1 MEEILVFGHRKPDTD
16 SVASAIAFSYLKNKL
31 YPNIKA
37 TPRILGDINNETKF
51 VLDYFKIETPKYLN
65 DVRLQMSNVNYRK
78 NFMIHQKK
86 SIYDSYQYMMQNNST
101 AVPVVEDNKNLVG
114 LVTLKMIA
122 REMIDGDFDRLNTSY
137 QNIVDTLSGTQLLKF
152 DDEICGNILV
162 ASYKSTTFLNQI
174 SLDENTILIVGDR
187 HSILEYA
194 VNSKVKMIVLTGNC
208 EIKEEHLKIAIANKV
223 NIIMTPYLTFN
234 VARMIC
240 LSNYITKVITSEVPV
255 TIQKNDYLDTFLE
268 LSKKH
273 KYTNFPVVDKKGK
286 CLGLVR
292 ITDIHDTKRKKVVLV
307 DHNEKSQ
314 SIEGLN
320 EADIVEVIDH
330 HKLGDITTSMPINFR
345 NMAVGSTNTI
355 IFHMYEENKIEIP
368 KDIAGIML
376 SGILSDTLMLK
387 SPTTTVSDRLAVQKL
402 SEMIEI
408 DYESYGLEMFKAGS
422 SLKGKT
428 IEGILYTDSKVFQV
442 EENSICI
449 SQIFT
454 TDFQEIEKDIHGF
467 VERMDEIASNNHY
480 IVFALFVTNV
490 ITEGSYIIYSNCSK
504 KILED
509 SFGIS
514 DLGQGTYLKG
524 IVSRKK
530 QIIPSIL
537 EILEKK

>member
-16 SVASAIAFSYLKNKL
+16 SVASAISFSYLKNKL
-31 YPNIKA
+31 YPNVKA
-37 TPRILGDINNETKF
+37 IPRILGDINNETKF
-51 VLDYFKIETPKYLN
+51 VLDYFKVEIPKYLN
-65 DVRLQMSNVNYRK
+65 DVRLQISNVNYRK
-78 NFMIHQKK
+78 NFMIHQNK

-122 REMIDGDFDRLNTSY
+122 KEMIDGDFEKLNTSY
-137 QNIVDTLSGTQLLKF
+137 QNIIDTLNGTQLLKF

-162 ASYKSTTFLNQI
+162 ASYKSTTFLNQVA
-174 SLDENTILIVGDR
+174 LDGNTILIVGDR

-194 VNSKVKMIVLTGNC
+194 VNSKVKMIILTGNC
-208 EIKEEHLKIAIANKV
+208 EIKEEHLKIAIKNKV

-234 VARMIC
+234 VARMVC
-240 LSNYITKVITSEVPV
+240 LSNYITKVIMNDIPV

-268 LSKKH
+268 LSAKH
-273 KYTNFPVVDKKGK
+273 KFTNFPVVDKKGK

-320 EADIVEVIDH
+320 EADIVEIIDH

-355 IFHMYEENKIEIP
+355 VFHMYEENKIEIP
-368 KDIAGIML
+368 KEIAGIML

-387 SPTTTVSDRLAVQKL
+387 SPTTTLSDKLAVKKL
-402 SEMIEI
+402 SEIAEVN
-408 DYESYGLEMFKAGS
+408 YESYGLEMFKAGS

-454 TDFQEIEKDIHGF
+454 TDFQEIEKDIQDF
-467 VERMDEIASNNHY
+467 VKKMDEIATNNRY
-480 IVFALFVTNV
+480 LVFALFVTNV
-490 ITEGSYIIYSNCSK
+490 ITEGSYVIYSNCSK

-509 SFGIS
+509 SFGVNNLI
-514 DLGQGTYLKG
+514 QGTYLKG

-530 QIIPSIL
+530 QIIPNIL
-537 EILEKK
+537 EILDKK